1 MFLHH
6 GAVRDPE
13 RLTARVFDSA
23 TRSAGCRLDTYRD
36 GDTYHVDIDLP
47 GVDPADIDVAVD
59 GKVLTIRAARPPR
72 GPAPDHRRV
81 GSFPLA
87 DSLDTDRLEAR
98 YADGTLTLRIPIIE
112 PAAQPAEFRQAA

>member
-23 TRSAGCRLDTYRD
+23 TRSAGCRLETYRD
-36 GDTYHVDIDLP
+36 GDTFHVDIDLP

-59 GKVLTIRAARPPR
+59 GKMLTIRAAR
-72 GPAPDHRRV
+72 RRE
-81 GSFPLA
+81 GLRLITGERQLPLA

-98 YADGTLTLRIPIIE
+98 YADGTLTVRIPFIE